1 MIAETGIV
9 HAAVKLG
16 IGVLKPIMDGQRYD
30 LVFDLGARFLRVQCK
45 WARRQGDVILVRCY
59 SSRRGRD
66 HFLRLYYTS
75 EEVDAIAA
83 YCPDVDRCYFLPAA
97 VIVGRAQI
105 SLRLAAPRNGQRA
118 RIRQA
123 DDFEFPRVD
132 WNDLGAIAQLGERR
146 TGSAKVA
153 GSNPAGSMSFDRS

>member
-1 MIAETGIV
+1 MNGGT
-9 HAAVKLG
+9 
-16 IGVLKPIMDGQRYD
+16 RYD
-30 LVFDLGARFLRVQCK
+30 FAFDLGTRFLRVQCK
-45 WARRQGDVILVRCY
+45 WARRQGEVILVRCF

-66 HFLRLYYTS
+66 HFLRLRYTS

-105 SLRLAAPRNGQRA
+105 SLRLAPPRNGQRL

-123 DDFEFPRVD
+123 DDFEFARVD
-132 WNDLGAIAQLGERR
+132 WNTISG
-146 TGSAKVA
+146 
-153 GSNPAGSMSFDRS
+153 P